1 MSFCL
6 VNEELGVEYVINF
19 FAVKTYNG
27 SKDKNAKA
35 EILSGNKSVWKIS
48 CRWVCMDE
56 HYWFYLKILSKVMVK
71 LVILDTCFSS
81 SGNNCE

>member
-6 VNEELGVEYVINF
+6 LNEELGVEYVINF

-35 EILSGNKSVWKIS
+35 EILSGNKVSEKFPV
-48 CRWVCMDE
+48 DE
-56 HYWFYLKILSKVMVK
+56 FAWMNTTGFTSKYYQK
-71 LVILDTCFSS
+71 LWW
-81 SGNNCE
+81 N